1 MKKKVKKH
9 THTTPTIRGKRHIVP
24 ALRVFF
30 ISTSIAV
37 VVALFISFN
46 KPAIK
51 QSVQGISVVKGMYNE
66 GMVSWQPVAGAVSYN
81 IYYGLTTDD
90 TFTNSVREIPADA
103 TSYTIQYLKKDTQYK
118 YQVAAVGVDIYGHK
132 TETWFSPITPLTN
145 VQGM

>member
-1 MKKKVKKH
+1 MKKKVKKKAYA
-9 THTTPTIRGKRHIVP
+9 TPSIRGKRHIIP
-24 ALRVFF
+24 ALRIFF
-30 ISTSIAV
+30 ISTSVAA

-81 IYYGLTTDD
+81 IYYGLATDAS
-90 TFTNSVREIPADA
+90 FTNSVREIPADA
-103 TSYTIQYLKKDTQYK
+103 TSYTIQYLKRDANYK
-118 YQVAAVGVDIYGHK
+118 YQVSAVGVDIYGNK

-145 VQGM
+145 IQGM